1 MKKTRT
7 LVITSLLVSITVI
20 LSRFLP
26 IFRNDVIRISIE
38 FLPIALGSII
48 FGPLIGSLTGLLAD
62 IIGATLFPSG
72 TFFPGFTLSAFLTGI
87 IYGFFLYKKNIT
99 VIKTVMTVII
109 KIVIIDL
116 VLVTTWLL
124 IIYKMPLQAIII
136 SRIIKC
142 VIMVPIEI
150 LLIYYIANPIKNHLR
165 KLNLQL

>member
-7 LVITSLLVSITVI
+7 LVITSLLVAITVI
-20 LSRFLP
+20 LARFLP

-48 FGPLIGSLTGLLAD
+48 FGPLIGGLTGLLAD

-87 IYGFFLYKKNIT
+87 IYGLLLYKKNIT
-99 VIKTVMTVII
+99 VIKIVITIII
-109 KIVIIDL
+109 KVVIIDL
-116 VLVTTWLL
+116 VMVTTWLL
-124 IIYKMPLQAIII
+124 IIYKMPLEALLL

-142 VIMVPIEI
+142 AIIVPIEI
-150 LLIYYIANPIKNHLR
+150 LLIYFVARPIKNHLK
-165 KLNLQL
+165 KLN